1 MARTRISVSDIKK
14 SMAYSGRLMYLNHS
28 KAELKKMSKPALVRI
43 GHAILK
49 RLPKTTLVNTVY
61 KLEQLAKSK
70 GIKSIGK
77 IARKA
82 GRKAR
87 KAGRKVRR
95 KYKRAKTA
103 RTRPGSQRY
112 KSVVPGRRIGRKYK
126 KYTKTK
132 RSRKPR
138 RLVKGTPEAKR
149 YMAKIRAMR

>member
-1 MARTRISVSDIKK
+1 
-14 SMAYSGRLMYLNHS
+14 MYLNHS
-28 KAELKKMSKPALVRI
+28 KLELKKMSKPALVRI

-95 KYKRAKTA
+95 TYKRAKTA
-103 RTRPGSQRY
+103 RTRAGKRY
-112 KSVVPGRRIGRKYK
+112 RSVRPRVRVCSKYK
-126 KYTKTK
+126 KYTKTRK
-132 RSRKPR
+132 SRKPR
-138 RLVKGTPEAKR
+138 RLVKGSPEAKR

>member
-1 MARTRISVSDIKK
+1 
-14 SMAYSGRLMYLNHS
+14 
-28 KAELKKMSKPALVRI
+28 MSKPALVRI

-103 RTRPGSQRY
+103 RTRVG
-112 KSVVPGRRIGRKYK
+112 
-126 KYTKTK
+126 
-132 RSRKPR
+132 
-138 RLVKGTPEAKR
+138 KR
-149 YMAKIRAMR
+149 YRSVRQELELAENIKDILKQENPKSQEDW

>member
-1 MARTRISVSDIKK
+1 M
-14 SMAYSGRLMYLNHS
+14 MYLNHS
-28 KAELKKMSKPALVRI
+28 KLELKKMSKPALVSI

-87 KAGRKVRR
+87 KAGR
-95 KYKRAKTA
+95 RAKTGITK
-103 RTRPGSQRY
+103 RTRSRIYRKRNGRTIQKSKRSSKQFVKGSPQA
-112 KSVVPGRRIGRKYK
+112 KAWGRKMA
-126 KYTKTK
+126 
-132 RSRKPR
+132 
-138 RLVKGTPEAKR
+138 RL
-149 YMAKIRAMR
+149 RAR

>member
-1 MARTRISVSDIKK
+1 MALI
-14 SMAYSGRLMYLNHS
+14 YLNHS
-28 KAELKKMSKPALVRI
+28 KAELKKKSKPALVAI

-82 GRKAR
+82 GRKA
-87 KAGRKVRR
+87 KSAGRKVKT
-95 KYKRAKTA
+95 KYKRARSA
-103 RTRPGSQRY
+103 RTRPGRRY

-126 KYTKTK
+126 KYTRTKKGKGIHYTKTGQPYKLLANGQARFVK
-132 RSRKPR
+132 R
-138 RLVKGTPEAKR
+138 
-149 YMAKIRAMR
+149 

>member
-1 MARTRISVSDIKK
+1 M
-14 SMAYSGRLMYLNHS
+14 MYLNHS
-28 KAELKKMSKPALVRI
+28 KLELKKMSKPALVRI
-43 GHAILK
+43 GHGILK

-82 GRKAR
+82 GRKA
-87 KAGRKVRR
+87 KSAGRKVRR
-95 KYKRAKTA
+95 RYKRAKTA
-103 RTRPGSQRY
+103 RTRKGKRY
-112 KSVVPGRRIGRKYK
+112 RSVRPRVRVGRKYK
-126 KYTKTK
+126 KYTKTRK
-132 RSRKPR
+132 SRKPR

>member
-1 MARTRISVSDIKK
+1 LI
-14 SMAYSGRLMYLNHS
+14 YLNHS
-28 KAELKKMSKPALVRI
+28 KAELKKKSKPALVAI

-82 GRKAR
+82 GRKA
-87 KAGRKVRR
+87 KSAGRKVRR

-103 RTRPGSQRY
+103 RTRKGKRY
-112 KSVVPGRRIGRKYK
+112 RSVRPRVRVGRKYK
-126 KYTKTK
+126 KYTKTR

-138 RLVKGTPEAKR
+138 RLIKGTPEAKR

>member
-1 MARTRISVSDIKK
+1 M
-14 SMAYSGRLMYLNHS
+14 MYLNHT
-28 KAELKKMSKPALVRI
+28 KLELRKMSKPALVKI

-49 RLPKTTLVNTVY
+49 RLPKSTLVNTVH

-70 GIKSIGK
+70 GIRSIGK

-87 KAGRKVRR
+87 KVGGKAKRKF
-95 KYKRAKTA
+95 KRARSA
-103 RTRPGSQRY
+103 RTRAGKRY
-112 KSVVPGRRIGRKYK
+112 RSVVPRRRIGRKFK
-126 KYTKTK
+126 KYTKT
-132 RSRKPR
+132 RRTSKPR

>member
-1 MARTRISVSDIKK
+1 MK
-14 SMAYSGRLMYLNHS
+14 YLNHT

-43 GHAILK
+43 GHGILK
-49 RLPKTTLVNTVY
+49 RLPKGTLVNTVHS
-61 KLEQLAKSK
+61 LEQLAKRH
-70 GIKSIGK
+70 GIKSIGR

-87 KAGRKVRR
+87 SGARKVRSR
-95 KYKRAKTA
+95 VYKRAKSV
-103 RTRPGSQRY
+103 RSRKGRRY
-112 KSVVPGRRIGRKYK
+112 SSVVPRRRIGRKYK

-138 RLVKGTPEAKR
+138 RLIKGTPEAKR

>member
-1 MARTRISVSDIKK
+1 M
-14 SMAYSGRLMYLNHS
+14 MYLNHS
-28 KAELKKMSKPALVRI
+28 KLELKKMSKPALVRI

-103 RTRPGSQRY
+103 RTRVGKRYRSVRPGVR
-112 KSVVPGRRIGRKYK
+112 VGRKYK
-126 KYTKTK
+126 RYTKTRK
-132 RSRKPR
+132 SKKPR

-149 YMAKIRAMR
+149 YMAKIRRMKA

>member
-1 MARTRISVSDIKK
+1 
-14 SMAYSGRLMYLNHS
+14 
-28 KAELKKMSKPALVRI
+28 MSKPALVRI
-43 GHAILK
+43 GHAILN

-95 KYKRAKTA
+95 KYKRVKTA
-103 RTRPGSQRY
+103 RTSVGRRYRSVRPGVR
-112 KSVVPGRRIGRKYK
+112 VGRKYK
-126 KYTKTK
+126 RYTKTTK
-132 RSRKPR
+132 SKKPR

>member
-1 MARTRISVSDIKK
+1 
-14 SMAYSGRLMYLNHS
+14 
-28 KAELKKMSKPALVRI
+28 MSKPALVRI

-61 KLEQLAKSK
+61 KLEQLAKTK

-82 GRKAR
+82 GRRAKS
-87 KAGRKVRR
+87 AGRKVRR

-103 RTRPGSQRY
+103 RTRA
-112 KSVVPGRRIGRKYK
+112 GRRYRSVKPRVRVGRKYK

>member
-1 MARTRISVSDIKK
+1 
-14 SMAYSGRLMYLNHS
+14 
-28 KAELKKMSKPALVRI
+28 MSKPALVKI

-49 RLPKTTLVNTVY
+49 RLPKSTLVNTVH

-70 GIKSIGK
+70 GIRSIGK

-95 KYKRAKTA
+95 KYKRAKSA
-103 RTRPGSQRY
+103 RTRAGRRY
-112 KSVVPGRRIGRKYK
+112 KSVRPRVRVGRKYK
-126 KYTKTK
+126 RYTMTT
-132 RSRKPR
+132 RSKKPR
-138 RLVKGTPEAKR
+138 RLIKGTPEAKR

>member
-1 MARTRISVSDIKK
+1 
-14 SMAYSGRLMYLNHS
+14 
-28 KAELKKMSKPALVRI
+28 MSKPALVKI

-49 RLPKTTLVNTVY
+49 RLPKSTLVNTVH

-70 GIKSIGK
+70 GIRSIGK

-87 KAGRKVRR
+87 KVGGKAKRKFKRARSARTRVGKRYRSVRPRVRVGR
-95 KYKRAKTA
+95 KYKR
-103 RTRPGSQRY
+103 
-112 KSVVPGRRIGRKYK
+112 
-126 KYTKTK
+126 YTKTT

-138 RLVKGTPEAKR
+138 RLIKGTPEAKR

>member
-1 MARTRISVSDIKK
+1 MALI
-14 SMAYSGRLMYLNHS
+14 YLNHS
-28 KAELKKMSKPALVRI
+28 KAELKKKSKSALVVI

-49 RLPKTTLVNTVY
+49 RLPKSTLVNTVH

-87 KAGRKVRR
+87 KVGVKAKRKF
-95 KYKRAKTA
+95 KRARSA
-103 RTRPGSQRY
+103 RTRPGKRY
-112 KSVVPGRRIGRKYK
+112 RSVRPRVRVGRKYK
-126 KYTKTK
+126 RYTKTT

-138 RLVKGTPEAKR
+138 RLIKGTPEAKR